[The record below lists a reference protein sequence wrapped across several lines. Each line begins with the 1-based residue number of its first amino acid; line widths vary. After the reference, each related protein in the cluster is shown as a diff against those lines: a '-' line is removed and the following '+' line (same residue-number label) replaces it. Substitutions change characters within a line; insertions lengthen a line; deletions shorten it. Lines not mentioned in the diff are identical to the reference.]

1 MSSVAEVLS
10 PQPGQA
16 LITSEHRNHD
26 HQNHGHRHHDPEFD
40 MRNGVIRD
48 AYKATVRG
56 IERQQKDSSDLGQ
69 LVAASQRETI
79 VALKESLATQYQIEG
94 RLGVQAE
101 KNASALGVQAEKLAA
116 ADMLE
121 ATKNAA
127 AISKQLAECCCELK
141 ELVRE
146 DGDKTRALLNAN
158 LVQDLRDRAAKAET
172 ALTAFFT
179 RNVPPGSP
187 VVAP

>member
-26 HQNHGHRHHDPEFD
+26 HQNHGHHDPEFD

-94 RLGVQAE
+94 RMSVQAE
-101 KNASALGVQAEKLAA
+101 KNTAQLGVQAEKLGAA
-116 ADMLE
+116 QILE

-158 LVQDLRDRAAKAET
+158 LIQDLRDRAAKAET
-172 ALTAFFT
+172 ALVAFYT
-179 RNVPPGSP
+179 RNVPPVTP